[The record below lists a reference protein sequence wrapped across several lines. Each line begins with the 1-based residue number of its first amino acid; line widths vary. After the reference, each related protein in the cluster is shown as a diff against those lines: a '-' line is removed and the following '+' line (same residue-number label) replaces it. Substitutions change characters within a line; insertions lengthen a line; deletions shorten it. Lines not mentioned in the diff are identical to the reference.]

1 MISTSEIRVSGVCR
15 DSDLDTPVRA
25 VHDQFELGGGA
36 TAVVY
41 AGTGR

>member
-1 MISTSEIRVSGVCR
+1 
-15 DSDLDTPVRA
+15 VRA
-25 VHDQFELGGGA
+25 VHDQFELGGTE